1 MAGSETVKIL
11 GIPGSYGLESK
22 NGMLVKLA
30 LRAAAEMGADTE
42 IWDLTTDPLPLV
54 GEEGCWNNEIAKK
67 FQALASE
74 CDGFIIS
81 SPEYHGC
88 MSGVMK
94 NCLDWVYKDHVG
106 GKPFALLSTLG
117 GIENSNTLN
126 QMRIAVRWLHGWAI
140 PEQMAVGNVKEAFD
154 EEGNLV
160 STESRERLSG
170 VVSSLV
176 STARMLKRE

>member
-1 MAGSETVKIL
+1 MAEDNSITIL
-11 GIPGSYGLESK
+11 GIPGSYGLGSK
-22 NGMLVKLA
+22 NGQIVQRALEVASKYGVK
-30 LRAAAEMGADTE
+30 TE
-42 IWDLTTDPLPLV
+42 IWDLTSNPLPLV
-54 GEEGCWNNEIAKK
+54 GEEGCWSDENVKK

-74 CDGFIIS
+74 CDGYILS

-106 GKPFALLSTLG
+106 GKPFALFSTLG

-140 PEQMAVGNVKEAFD
+140 PEQMALGNVKEAFD
-154 EEGNLV
+154 EEGQLV
-160 STESRERLSG
+160 SSDSIERLST
-170 VVSSLV
+170 VVDSLI
-176 STARMLKRE
+176 SAAKMLKKE